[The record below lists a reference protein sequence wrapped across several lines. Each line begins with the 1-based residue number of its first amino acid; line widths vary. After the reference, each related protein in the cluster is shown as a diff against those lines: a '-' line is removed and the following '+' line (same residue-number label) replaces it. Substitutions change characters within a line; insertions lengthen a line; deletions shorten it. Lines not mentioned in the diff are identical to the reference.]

1 MSRLIKMTPEYMEEC
16 RSDFEKALQ
25 LAKLSDGKLNF
36 TKTFASGDR
45 KAKIFFTPPAWAKM
59 VILINEF
66 DKEVAWHGVA
76 HRLGEAEGEAMPA
89 GPECEYIITDILVY
103 PQEVTA
109 STVEMDTEK
118 YATWLME
125 NIEDERFNAIRMQ
138 GHSHVRMGPTP
149 SSVDLNHQEEILQML
164 GDNDFYIF
172 MIWNKSFASN
182 IKVYDMKENTL
193 FENSDVSVKILDEV
207 GDLNE
212 FLADAKAMVKDRVY
226 SYNSYRAPGS
236 TAAAAATTSK
246 PAGTSGPYNPL
257 APTTQGGKVTSITP
271 PASGD
276 KPRTR
281 IGAVWYGKNAGQ
293 QAIDGFGEDG
303 ENPWSSK

>member
-1 MSRLIKMTPEYMEEC
+1 
-16 RSDFEKALQ
+16 
-25 LAKLSDGKLNF
+25 
-36 TKTFASGDR
+36 
-45 KAKIFFTPPAWAKM
+45 
-59 VILINEF
+59 
-66 DKEVAWHGVA
+66 
-76 HRLGEAEGEAMPA
+76 
-89 GPECEYIITDILVY
+89 
-103 PQEVTA
+103 
-109 STVEMDTEK
+109 
-118 YATWLME
+118 
-125 NIEDERFNAIRMQ
+125 
-138 GHSHVRMGPTP
+138 
-149 SSVDLNHQEEILQML
+149 ML

-281 IGAVWYGKNAGQ
+281 IGAGWYGKNAGQ
-293 QAIDGFGEDG
+293 QAIDGFREDG

>member
-1 MSRLIKMTPEYMEEC
+1 MLF
-16 RSDFEKALQ
+16 RS
-25 LAKLSDGKLNF
+25 
-36 TKTFASGDR
+36 
-45 KAKIFFTPPAWAKM
+45 
-59 VILINEF
+59 
-66 DKEVAWHGVA
+66 
-76 HRLGEAEGEAMPA
+76 
-89 GPECEYIITDILVY
+89 ILVY

-281 IGAVWYGKNAGQ
+281 IGAGWYGKNAGQ